1 MALTVSALRA
11 TRALTLAGATALA
24 AALAALLMPV
34 PARSAPP
41 APAPAASVAAT
52 GATAAA
58 PQRLRVVGSLAN
70 LGQYTR
76 HEEPFWT
83 RELPRLSGGTLV
95 ADVVPFDRAGIR
107 GQEMLRLVQVGAVPF
122 GTALLSL
129 SASEDPV
136 LGAADLAG
144 QNADIAA
151 LRRTVTAWRPTLEK
165 FLRERY
171 NAELLALYTYPAQ
184 VVFCSKPFAALSDL
198 AGRRVRTS
206 SPTQSDLVEALGGLP
221 VRTGFSE
228 LMASM
233 KSGNVECAIT
243 GAASGAQVG
252 LPEASS
258 HIHAMAINWGLSVLV
273 ANAGAWKA
281 LSPGAQALLK
291 RELPKMEQA
300 VWADAE
306 RETNEGLACVTGRGG
321 CSAGVAAGKLVEVR
335 VTPADEKRRRE
346 IFSSVVLPRW
356 VQRCGAD
363 CARLWNDTL
372 GPATGVQ
379 ATAR

>member
-1 MALTVSALRA
+1 MTLQALRA
-11 TRALTLAGATALA
+11 SHAAIALLASLA
-24 AALAALLMPV
+24 AAPRALACVVIAACVAL
-34 PARSAPP
+34 PAWAQPA
-41 APAPAASVAAT
+41 APAPI
-52 GATAAA
+52 
-58 PQRLRVVGSLAN
+58 RLRVVGSLAN

-76 HEEPFWT
+76 HEEPFWS
-83 RELPRLSGGTLV
+83 RDLARLSEGRVT

-107 GQEMLRLVQVGAVPF
+107 GQEMLRLVQLGAVPF

-144 QNADIAA
+144 QNGDIAA
-151 LRRTVTAWRPTLEK
+151 LRRTVAAWRPTLEK

-184 VVFCSKPFAALSDL
+184 VVFCNKPFASLSEL

-206 SPTQSDLVEALGGLP
+206 SPTQSDLVEALGGVP

-228 LMASM
+228 LVANV

-243 GAASGAQVG
+243 GAASGQQIG
-252 LPEASS
+252 LHDVNS

-273 ANAGAWKA
+273 ANSRAWKA
-281 LSPGAQALLK
+281 LPASAQALLQ

-306 RETNEGLACVTGRGG
+306 RETNEGLACVTGRSG
-321 CSAGVAAGKLVEVR
+321 CTPGTPPGKLTEVR

-346 IFSSVVLPRW
+346 IFASVVLPRW

-379 ATAR
+379 ASPR